1 MANLI
6 PEPQRTLLKSVIDD
20 IHDTFARDIIVYKEA
35 KRVIIST
42 DSNYNYL
49 YNNVSGEFGTSVQNQ
64 PQSQTFKARILY
76 EDKQREKNFDG
87 EVDSQINV
95 QRPIGQVRIKIN
107 EEGYLYIKDVKRV
120 ELDGRKFIVDGDERP
135 HGLFGA
141 EYYTFYLK
149 PVE

>member
-1 MANLI
+1 M
-6 PEPQRTLLKSVIDD
+6 
-20 IHDTFARDIIVYKEA
+20 
-35 KRVIIST
+35 IIST

-95 QRPIGQVRIKIN
+95 QRPIGQVRIKSTK
-107 EEGYLYIKDVKRV
+107 KDT
-120 ELDGRKFIVDGDERP
+120 FI
-135 HGLFGA
+135 
-141 EYYTFYLK
+141 LK
-149 PVE
+149 M